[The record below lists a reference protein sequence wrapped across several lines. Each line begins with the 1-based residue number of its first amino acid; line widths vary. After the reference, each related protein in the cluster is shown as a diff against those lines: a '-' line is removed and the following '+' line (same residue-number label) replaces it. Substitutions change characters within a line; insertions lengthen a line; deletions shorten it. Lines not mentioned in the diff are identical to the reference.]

1 MQCLRKFYSWL
12 FLLCLSWDAVSLI
25 PSYGM
30 RLLDKEE
37 NKVENV
43 IEMKMDMLTAKTSME
58 TGYTS
63 ICKYMQR
70 DNDNQERREYILKAG
85 ASHTGECFPAFFLF
99 DVLI

>member
-12 FLLCLSWDAVSLI
+12 YLLCPSWDVVSLI

-43 IEMKMDMLTAKTSME
+43 IKMKMDIFIARTNMEIEHTS
-58 TGYTS
+58 
-63 ICKYMQR
+63 YM
-70 DNDNQERREYILKAG
+70 
-85 ASHTGECFPAFFLF
+85 
-99 DVLI
+99 